1 METRDDLLRH
11 QMIKSL
17 IPPQYE
23 KVADSAINLWEPMAA
38 QISSIVGAGGFNSL
52 YARSVFLT
60 QPAFP
65 WLAAGLMSPQTDHRF
80 AALRLSLEGQT
91 PAQAREANS
100 LLLITFTDIL
110 ASLIGEELTSS
121 ILRSAWGDNASIS
134 AGMELNND

>member
-23 KVADSAINLWEPMAA
+23 KVADSAINLWEPMAT

-60 QPAFP
+60 QSTFP
-65 WLAAGLMSPQTDHRF
+65 WLAAGLQSPETDHRF
-80 AALRLSLEGQT
+80 AALKLCLEGQT
-91 PAQAREANS
+91 PAQASEANR

-110 ASLIGEELTSS
+110 ASLIGEDLTSS
-121 ILRSAWGDNASIS
+121 ILHSAWGDNASIS